1 MKLVAQ
7 SDVREDLPAGEYTA
21 RLKEVKTLPPSELH
35 PDWGS
40 SLAWEYEVLQGP
52 KAGQRGTA
60 FTPCILKSQ
69 NGLGVLVR
77 SMLGRAF
84 QAGEEFDSQT
94 FIGKCFKIFVDFNK
108 SGSRTRVM
116 RAIPVADPEMPLAN
130 VTSAQAPAYTPGPRT
145 APAPTNELGHSAPR
159 RPAAAPPTPPST
171 APKIAVDTTADFKR
185 QSLWAFVQIGDNP
198 ETQEMQVSAIR
209 QLVINGMSPTN
220 INCYIP
226 SEASWLTL
234 AAVDM
239 PF

>member
-60 FTPCILKSQ
+60 FTPCVLKSQ
-69 NGLGVLVR
+69 NGLGVLMR

-84 QAGEEFDSQT
+84 AAGEEFDADAL
-94 FIGKCFKIFVDFNK
+94 IGKCFKIFVDFNK

-116 RAIPVADPEMPLAN
+116 RAIPIEDPAIPLAN
-130 VTSAQAPAYTPGPRT
+130 VTSAQAPAFTPGPRT

-159 RPAAAPPTPPST
+159 RPSVAPPAAPVAKVPVVT
-171 APKIAVDTTADFKR
+171 AADFKR
-185 QSLWAFVQIGDNP
+185 QSCFAFVQIGNNP

-209 QLVINGMSPTN
+209 QLVISGTSPSE

-226 SEASWLTL
+226 ESASWLTL
-234 AAVDM
+234 TAVDM

>member
-40 SLAWEYEVLQGP
+40 SLAWEYEVLAGP

-60 FTPCILKSQ
+60 FTPCVLKSQ
-69 NGLGVLVR
+69 NGLGVLMR

-84 QAGEEFDSQT
+84 QAGEEFDADAL
-94 FIGKCFKIFVDFNK
+94 IGKCFKIFVDFNK

-116 RAIPVADPEMPLAN
+116 RAIPVADPELSSN
-130 VTSAQAPAYTPGPRT
+130 VTSAQAPPFTPGPRT

-159 RPAAAPPTPPST
+159 RAGPSIPPPP

-185 QSLWAFVQIGDNP
+185 QNLWAFVQIGDNP
-198 ETQEMQVSAIR
+198 EAQQMQVSAIR
-209 QLVINGMSPTN
+209 QLCIDGMSPSN

-226 SEASWLTL
+226 AEASWLTL
-234 AAVDM
+234 TAVDM

>member
-40 SLAWEYEVLQGP
+40 SLAWEYEVLAGP
-52 KAGQRGTA
+52 KTGQRGTA
-60 FTPCILKSQ
+60 FTPCVLKSQ
-69 NGLGVLVR
+69 NGLGVLMR

-84 QAGEEFDSQT
+84 AAGEEFDADAL
-94 FIGKCFKIFVDFNK
+94 IGKTFKIFVDFNK

-116 RAIPVADPEMPLAN
+116 RAIPVADPELTSN
-130 VTSAQAPAYTPGPRT
+130 VTSAQAPPYTPGPRT

-159 RPAAAPPTPPST
+159 RAGPGIPPPP

-185 QSLWAFVQIGDNP
+185 QNLWAFVQIGDNP

-209 QLVINGMSPTN
+209 QLVVNGTSPAN

-234 AAVDM
+234 TAVDM

>member
-60 FTPCILKSQ
+60 FTPCVLKSQ
-69 NGLGVLVR
+69 NGLGVLMR

-84 QAGEEFDSQT
+84 AAGEEFDADAL
-94 FIGKCFKIFVDFNK
+94 IGKCFKIFVDFNK

-116 RAIPVADPEMPLAN
+116 RAIPVADPELVSN

-159 RPAAAPPTPPST
+159 RPAVASPAAPVAKVPVFT
-171 APKIAVDTTADFKR
+171 AADFKR
-185 QSLWAFVQIGDNP
+185 QSLFAFVQIGQDP
-198 ETQEMQVSAIR
+198 ATHEMQVSAIR
-209 QLVINGMSPTN
+209 QLVVSGTSPSE

-226 SEASWLTL
+226 DTASWLTL
-234 AAVDM
+234 TAVDM

>member
-40 SLAWEYEVLQGP
+40 SLAWEYEVLVGP

-60 FTPCILKSQ
+60 FTPCVLKSQ
-69 NGLGVLVR
+69 NGLGVLMR
-77 SMLGRAF
+77 SMLGRPF
-84 QAGEEFDSQT
+84 QAGEEFDADAM
-94 FIGKCFKIFVDFNK
+94 IGKCFKIFVDFNK

-116 RAIPVADPEMPLAN
+116 RAIPVAEP
-130 VTSAQAPAYTPGPRT
+130 AQEVGAGIPQGMHVPPART
-145 APAPTNELGHSAPR
+145 ASPPTNDIGHATPRRAGPGIPPPPAP
-159 RPAAAPPTPPST
+159 
-171 APKIAVDTTADFKR
+171 KVAVDTTADFKR
-185 QSLWAFVQIGDNP
+185 QNLWAFVQIGDNP
-198 ETQEMQVSAIR
+198 ETQEMQISAIR
-209 QLVINGMSPTN
+209 QLCINGMSPSN

-226 SEASWLTL
+226 AEASWLTL
-234 AAVDM
+234 TAVDM

>member
-60 FTPCILKSQ
+60 FTPCVLKSQ
-69 NGLGVLVR
+69 NGLGVLMR

-84 QAGEEFDSQT
+84 AAGEEFDADAL
-94 FIGKCFKIFVDFNK
+94 IGKTFKIFVDFNK

-116 RAIPVADPEMPLAN
+116 RAIPVADPELTSN
-130 VTSAQAPAYTPGPRT
+130 VTSAQAPPFTPGPRT

-159 RPAAAPPTPPST
+159 RAGPSIPPPP

-198 ETQEMQVSAIR
+198 ETQEMQISAIR
-209 QLVINGMSPTN
+209 QLVINGMSPSN

-226 SEASWLTL
+226 AEASWLTL
-234 AAVDM
+234 TAVDM